1 MRNSKLFSQVCDY
14 KDKYHKETHTANLGK
29 KCFIWN
35 K

>member
-29 KCFIWN
+29 KCFI
-35 K
+35 